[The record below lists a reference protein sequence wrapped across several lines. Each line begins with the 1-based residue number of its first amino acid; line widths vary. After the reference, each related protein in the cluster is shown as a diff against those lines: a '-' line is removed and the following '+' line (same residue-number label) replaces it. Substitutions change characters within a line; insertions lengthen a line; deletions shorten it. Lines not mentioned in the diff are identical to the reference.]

1 MQTKNLGYYVPD
13 VQNDSAASDFFP
25 GVGNNFEKID
35 QYFFDTW
42 ISVKALG
49 AEGDGTAPDSAA
61 FQKALDI
68 AKDNGGVNIMV
79 PPGTYSMTAEL
90 RAYANTKIM
99 CAPGVRIVRNHSKYI
114 LINGVRDTPTAPG
127 GYGGAGKLHINGGIW
142 DGNGVNQTSKASIFH
157 IGHATNIKVEHATF
171 MDASNS
177 HHIEFNACSNI
188 RVTNNK
194 FLGWV
199 GTVDDFNEAI
209 QLDLAK
215 TNNTTIL
222 PADQT
227 PCKDV
232 VIRDNYFGS
241 SGTPG
246 SNRLGRAVGSH
257 SATIG
262 VWHEDVTVEGNTIE
276 NTLSWAVRAYSW
288 RNSSV
293 INNKMINCGA
303 GINLRTPDVSDTA
316 DTTDV
321 NGVVTNKSQDCEGN
335 DVSGNR
341 FFGGGNVGRAIEIY
355 GESTGKHKDVTVIG
369 NRCFMSN
376 PAALEAVIL
385 TWSEGGAVQGNI
397 IRGSGNSGIKLRD
410 NSMDISVSG
419 NTIEDP
425 AEYGI
430 EVATN
435 CHYATISG
443 NIIRRSGNS
452 GIYAAG
458 LESISIT
465 GNNIAGVNG
474 KGLAGTEA
482 NHIRLVS
489 AVKRASITGNVCRDY
504 STTHKTTHALYV
516 TNTCEAV
523 ATAGNSALGFTWYN
537 GSINKGSTA
546 QANTDIF
553 G

>member
-1 MQTKNLGYYVPD
+1 MQTKNLGYYIPD

-25 GVGNNFEKID
+25 GVGNNFERID

-49 AEGDGTAPDSAA
+49 AEGDGTNPDSAA
-61 FQKALDI
+61 FQKVLDV
-68 AKDNGGVNIMV
+68 ARDNGGVNILV
-79 PPGTYSMTAEL
+79 PPGTYSMVAEL
-90 RAYANTKIM
+90 RFYGNTKIM
-99 CAPGVRIVRNHSKYI
+99 CAPGVRVVRNHSGY
-114 LINGVRDTPTAPG
+114 LGINGDRNTVGPG
-127 GYGGAGKLHINGGIW
+127 GYGGQGKIHINGGIW
-142 DGNGVNQTSKASIFH
+142 DGNGVKQTSKASIFH
-157 IGHATNIKVEHATF
+157 FGHATNLKIEHATL
-171 MDASNS
+171 MDPSNS

-199 GTVDDFNEAI
+199 GTVDLFNEAI
-209 QLDLAK
+209 QFDIAK
-215 TNNTTIL
+215 TADTTIK

-227 PCKDV
+227 PCVDV

-241 SGTPG
+241 SGTAG
-246 SNRLGRAVGSH
+246 SNKIARAIGSH

-262 VWHEDVTVEGNTIE
+262 VWHEDITIEGNTIE
-276 NTLSWAVRAYSW
+276 NTLSFAVRAYNW
-288 RNSSV
+288 RNSSIV
-293 INNKMINCGA
+293 NNKMINCAA
-303 GINLRTPDVSDTA
+303 GINVRTPDAADAA
-316 DTTDV
+316 DTTDI

-335 DVSGNR
+335 EVSGNR
-341 FFGGGNVGRAIEIY
+341 FYGGGNVGRAIEIY
-355 GESTGKHKDVTVIG
+355 GESSGKNKDVTVIG
-369 NRCFMSN
+369 NRCYMSN

-385 TWSEGGAVQGNI
+385 TYTEGGSVQGNI

-410 NSMDISVSG
+410 STFDISVSG
-419 NTIEDP
+419 NTVEDP
-425 AEYGI
+425 AEFGI
-430 EVATN
+430 EVATG
-435 CHYATISG
+435 CHYNAISG

-452 GIYAAG
+452 GIYVAG
-458 LESISIT
+458 VESISIT
-465 GNNIAGVNG
+465 GNNIGGVNG

-523 ATAGNSALGFTWYN
+523 ASSGNSALGFTWYN